1 MQRAEGNFHATVLR
15 FAFRRAVA
23 GDRIR
28 RPHAGGA
35 NAIGRHALSDQRA
48 GDAVCTLLRQTHI
61 QILAAGAVGVAD
73 DVNSGFLVLFQHHGH
88 AGQGVGAGRLQVG
101 AIAVEGDVIRHVQ
114 HDIEVVKK
122 LYRGA
127 YDSHGAQFVAGGL
140 PLGSELRW
148 PVPET
153 PTGHSMS
160 EMMVLPALQS
170 VLLPGGKQKIQS
182 MRDFPLNQQNFDAV
196 AQLAP
201 LYNAANTN
209 LHAYQQRGGKL
220 ILWHGLADD
229 SVSPAFSIAYYRGVE
244 AEMGHAATD
253 TFLRLFLLPGVAHCG
268 NGEGYDQ
275 IDLLTPLMRWTEE
288 GIAPQEIMA
297 GKRAPAATSLPPMT
311 EKPDAQTQFHGV
323 QKVSQPFADAAPAVI
338 ATRPAYPF
346 PAIAR
351 YNGLGDVND
360 GENYHA
366 EQSTAFGHLQLAKP
380 ASDYIGPDN
389 QKNYQVRHGEL
400 TVQ

>member
-1 MQRAEGNFHATVLR
+1 MIH
-15 FAFRRAVA
+15 
-23 GDRIR
+23 
-28 RPHAGGA
+28 
-35 NAIGRHALSDQRA
+35 
-48 GDAVCTLLRQTHI
+48 
-61 QILAAGAVGVAD
+61 
-73 DVNSGFLVLFQHHGH
+73 
-88 AGQGVGAGRLQVG
+88 
-101 AIAVEGDVIRHVQ
+101 
-114 HDIEVVKK
+114 
-122 LYRGA
+122 
-127 YDSHGAQFVAGGL
+127 
-140 PLGSELRW
+140 
-148 PVPET
+148 
-153 PTGHSMS
+153 
-160 EMMVLPALQS
+160 
-170 VLLPGGKQKIQS
+170 S

-297 GKRAPAATSLPPMT
+297 GKRATAAADLPPMT

-323 QKVSQPFADAAPAVI
+323 QKVSQPYADAAPAVI
-338 ATRPAYPF
+338 ATRPVYPF

-351 YNGLGDVND
+351 YNGRGDVND

-366 EQSTAFGHLQLAKP
+366 EQTTAFGHLQLAKP

-389 QKNYQVRHGEL
+389 QKNYQVRHGTL

>member
-1 MQRAEGNFHATVLR
+1 IHQAVLAHCPTLSGVQDGILQNPYACQFSESWLPR
-15 FAFRRAVA
+15 CPADAR
-23 GDRIR
+23 DRSTC
-28 RPHAGGA
+28 
-35 NAIGRHALSDQRA
+35 LTQ
-48 GDAVCTLLRQTHI
+48 
-61 QILAAGAVGVAD
+61 
-73 DVNSGFLVLFQHHGH
+73 
-88 AGQGVGAGRLQVG
+88 
-101 AIAVEGDVIRHVQ
+101 EE
-114 HDIEVVKK
+114 IEVVKK

-170 VLLPGGKQKIQS
+170 VLLPGEKQKIQS

-297 GKRAPAATSLPPMT
+297 GKRATAAADLPPMT

-323 QKVSQPFADAAPAVI
+323 QKVSQPYADAAPAVI
-338 ATRPAYPF
+338 ATRPVYPF

-351 YNGLGDVND
+351 YNGRGDVND

-366 EQSTAFGHLQLAKP
+366 EQTTAFGHLQLAKP

-389 QKNYQVRHGEL
+389 QKNYQVRHGTL

>member
-1 MQRAEGNFHATVLR
+1 
-15 FAFRRAVA
+15 
-23 GDRIR
+23 
-28 RPHAGGA
+28 
-35 NAIGRHALSDQRA
+35 
-48 GDAVCTLLRQTHI
+48 
-61 QILAAGAVGVAD
+61 
-73 DVNSGFLVLFQHHGH
+73 
-88 AGQGVGAGRLQVG
+88 
-101 AIAVEGDVIRHVQ
+101 
-114 HDIEVVKK
+114 
-122 LYRGA
+122 
-127 YDSHGAQFVAGGL
+127 
-140 PLGSELRW
+140 
-148 PVPET
+148 
-153 PTGHSMS
+153 
-160 EMMVLPALQS
+160 
-170 VLLPGGKQKIQS
+170 

-297 GKRAPAATSLPPMT
+297 GKRATAAADLPPMT

-323 QKVSQPFADAAPAVI
+323 QKVSQPYADAAPAVI
-338 ATRPAYPF
+338 ATRPVYPF

-351 YNGLGDVND
+351 YNGRGDVND

-366 EQSTAFGHLQLAKP
+366 EQTTAFGHLQLAKP

-389 QKNYQVRHGEL
+389 QKIIRFATAHSLFNKPRGSSLGSPALWDWPQLCVAKRSSNRY
-400 TVQ
+400 

>member
-1 MQRAEGNFHATVLR
+1 M
-15 FAFRRAVA
+15 
-23 GDRIR
+23 
-28 RPHAGGA
+28 
-35 NAIGRHALSDQRA
+35 
-48 GDAVCTLLRQTHI
+48 
-61 QILAAGAVGVAD
+61 
-73 DVNSGFLVLFQHHGH
+73 
-88 AGQGVGAGRLQVG
+88 
-101 AIAVEGDVIRHVQ
+101 
-114 HDIEVVKK
+114 
-122 LYRGA
+122 
-127 YDSHGAQFVAGGL
+127 
-140 PLGSELRW
+140 
-148 PVPET
+148 PET

-229 SVSPAFSIAYYRGVE
+229 SVSPAFSIAYYRSVE

-346 PAIAR
+346 RPLPVIT
-351 YNGLGDVND
+351 G
-360 GENYHA
+360 
-366 EQSTAFGHLQLAKP
+366 TA
-380 ASDYIGPDN
+380 
-389 QKNYQVRHGEL
+389 
-400 TVQ
+400 T

>member
-1 MQRAEGNFHATVLR
+1 
-15 FAFRRAVA
+15 
-23 GDRIR
+23 
-28 RPHAGGA
+28 
-35 NAIGRHALSDQRA
+35 
-48 GDAVCTLLRQTHI
+48 
-61 QILAAGAVGVAD
+61 
-73 DVNSGFLVLFQHHGH
+73 
-88 AGQGVGAGRLQVG
+88 
-101 AIAVEGDVIRHVQ
+101 
-114 HDIEVVKK
+114 
-122 LYRGA
+122 
-127 YDSHGAQFVAGGL
+127 
-140 PLGSELRW
+140 
-148 PVPET
+148 
-153 PTGHSMS
+153 
-160 EMMVLPALQS
+160 
-170 VLLPGGKQKIQS
+170 
-182 MRDFPLNQQNFDAV
+182 
-196 AQLAP
+196 
-201 LYNAANTN
+201 
-209 LHAYQQRGGKL
+209 
-220 ILWHGLADD
+220 
-229 SVSPAFSIAYYRGVE
+229 
-244 AEMGHAATD
+244 MGHAATD

-346 PAIAR
+346 PATAR
-351 YNGLGDVND
+351 YNGHGDVND